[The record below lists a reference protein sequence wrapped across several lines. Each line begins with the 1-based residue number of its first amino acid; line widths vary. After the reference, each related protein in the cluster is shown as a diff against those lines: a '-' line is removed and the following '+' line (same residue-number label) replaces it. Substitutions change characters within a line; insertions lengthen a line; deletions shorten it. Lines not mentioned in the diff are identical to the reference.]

1 MNRRVW
7 ICLGLSSALVFS
19 TMDSQSAFGLGGRGG
34 GGGFGGGG
42 GGRVGGGGGGGFSGG
57 GARPSG
63 GFSGGGGSGFS
74 GGARPSIGSSPSM
87 SRPNPAP
94 VNRPSPGAAG
104 VNRPTTLPGNAT
116 RPSTLPSSRPNL
128 GAGSGA
134 VTRPATLPATRPA
147 TGIGSGQGIGG
158 GTGIANRPTNITG
171 GNINNVNIR
180 PGVSTLPGTLPGLGS
195 GTAGSRLPNQG
206 ANLQDRVANRP
217 QTLQDR
223 QSSLSDRMSSGRE
236 DWQQHRNDM
245 QGNRQDWRD
254 QNRED
259 WQDFA
264 GDYHGHYGDWYHG
277 CCSGNWYPGS
287 GWNYMWDNFPVASA
301 FGLTAWGVNRL
312 AYGFGYVTY
321 ANPYYAAGGYDYSQ
335 PLVVYSNPTTVNV
348 GSTSPEAA
356 PAEATA
362 PVPDEPGMQAF
373 NDARTA
379 FFEGNSEK
387 ALSLLDTTLKTM
399 PNDTVVHEFRSLV
412 LFSLQKYPESAAAI
426 YAVLAAGPGWDW
438 TTMIGLYGSA
448 DRYTQQLR
456 ALEAFAKANP
466 RSSDARFLL
475 GYHYLTAGHTTTAN
489 QQFQLASELLPG
501 DKLLTQLVRMTTPPD
516 KAQATAPAPA
526 PTTVPTADILTVDK
540 VVGNWKASSNGSDF
554 QLELAKDGHFVWSFT
569 RDKNTQSVKG
579 VFAVDKNNLA
589 LEPDAGGTMLAD
601 VVLVSPSEMLFTMIG
616 SDPKDPGL
624 DFNKQ

>member
-1 MNRRVW
+1 V
-7 ICLGLSSALVFS
+7 
-19 TMDSQSAFGLGGRGG
+19 
-34 GGGFGGGG
+34 
-42 GGRVGGGGGGGFSGG
+42 
-57 GARPSG
+57 
-63 GFSGGGGSGFS
+63 
-74 GGARPSIGSSPSM
+74 
-87 SRPNPAP
+87 
-94 VNRPSPGAAG
+94 
-104 VNRPTTLPGNAT
+104 
-116 RPSTLPSSRPNL
+116 
-128 GAGSGA
+128 
-134 VTRPATLPATRPA
+134 
-147 TGIGSGQGIGG
+147 
-158 GTGIANRPTNITG
+158 NRPTNISG
-171 GNINNVNIR
+171 GKINNINNNVNIR
-180 PGVSTLPGTLPGLGS
+180 PGASTLPGTLPGLG
-195 GTAGSRLPNQG
+195 GGNAGSRLPNQG

-223 QSSLSDRMSSGRE
+223 QSDLSNRMSSGRE

-277 CCSGNWYPGS
+277 CCSGNWYPGAS
-287 GWNYMWDNFPVASA
+287 WNYMWDNYPVASA
-301 FGLTAWGVNRL
+301 FGVTAWGVNRL
-312 AYGFGYVTY
+312 AYGFGYATY
-321 ANPYYAAGGYDYSQ
+321 ANPYYVAGAYDYSQ
-335 PLVVYSNPTTVNV
+335 PLVVYSSPTTVNV
-348 GSTSPEAA
+348 TSTAPTETPAAAAA
-356 PAEATA
+356 PQ
-362 PVPDEPGMQAF
+362 PDDPGMLAF
-373 NDARTA
+373 NDARNA
-379 FFEGNSEK
+379 FYEGDSEK

-475 GYHYLTAGHTTTAN
+475 GYHYMTAGHAATAN
-489 QQFQLASELLPG
+489 QQLQMASELLPG
-501 DKLLTQLVRMTTPPD
+501 DKLIAQLVRMTTPPD
-516 KAQATAPAPA
+516 QAKAAAPAPA
-526 PTTVPTADILTVDK
+526 APATVPEADILTVDR

-601 VVLVSPSEMLFTMIG
+601 VVFVSPTELLFTMIG

-624 DFNKQ
+624 DFTKQ